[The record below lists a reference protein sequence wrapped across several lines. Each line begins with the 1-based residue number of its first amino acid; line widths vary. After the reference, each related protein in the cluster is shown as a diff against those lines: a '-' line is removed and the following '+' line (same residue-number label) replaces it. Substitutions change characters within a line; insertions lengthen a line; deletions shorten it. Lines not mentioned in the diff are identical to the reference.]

1 MRLDSIDCRKR
12 MDSSMF
18 GVLGTVDPD
27 RGTHLVP
34 VVFAVSGDELVVP
47 IDAVKPKATRQLRR
61 IGNLRSDA
69 RASLVV
75 DHRSDDWTELWWVRA
90 DLGFLGTEDY
100 TDGWRSRLAN
110 RYPQY
115 REPGT
120 VRSLL
125 LFTIRSLSGWAA
137 A

>member
-34 VVFAVSGDELVVP
+34 VVFAVLGDELVVP
-47 IDAVKPKATRQLRR
+47 IDTVKPKETTQLRR
-61 IGNLRSDA
+61 ISNLRSDA

-75 DHRSDDWTELWWVRA
+75 DQRSDDWTELWWVRA
-90 DLGFLGTEDY
+90 DLGFLGTEDSA
-100 TDGWRSRLAN
+100 DGWRSRLAN

-115 REPGT
+115 RETGT
-120 VRSLL
+120 VDSFL

-137 A
+137 T

>member
-1 MRLDSIDCRKR
+1 

-34 VVFAVSGDELVVP
+34 VVFAVSGDQLVVP
-47 IDAVKPKATRQLRR
+47 IDAVKPKGTKQLRR
-61 IGNLRSDA
+61 IRNLRSDA

-75 DHRSDDWTELWWVRA
+75 DHRSDDWSDLWWVRA

-100 TDGWRSRLAN
+100 ADGWTSRLAI
-110 RYPQY
+110 RYPPY
-115 REPGT
+115 REAGT
-120 VRSLL
+120 VDSLL

-137 A
+137 S

>member
-1 MRLDSIDCRKR
+1 MLELDALEWTI
-12 MDSSMF
+12 
-18 GVLGTVDPD
+18 
-27 RGTHLVP
+27 VP
-34 VVFAVSGDELVVP
+34 SPTLSHVALPESWICPSL
-47 IDAVKPKATRQLRR
+47 PKETRQLRR
-61 IGNLRSDA
+61 ISNLRSDA

-100 TDGWRSRLAN
+100 ADGWRSRLAN

-115 REPGT
+115 REAGT
-120 VRSLL
+120 VGSLL

>member
-1 MRLDSIDCRKR
+1 MRLDSIDCQKR

-27 RGTHLVP
+27 RGTHVVP

-47 IDAVKPKATRQLRR
+47 IDAVKPKETSQLRR
-61 IGNLRSDA
+61 ISNLGFDA

-90 DLGFLGTEDY
+90 DLEFLGTQDY
-100 TDGWRSRLAN
+100 TDGWPTLLAN

-115 REPGT
+115 REAGT
-120 VRSLL
+120 VVSLL
-125 LFTIRSLSGWAA
+125 LFTIRSLSGWTAA
-137 A
+137 

>member
-1 MRLDSIDCRKR
+1 
-12 MDSSMF
+12 MDSSLF

-34 VVFAVSGDELVVP
+34 VVFALSGGELAVP
-47 IDAVKPKATRQLRR
+47 IDTVKPKKAKRLRR
-61 IGNLRSDA
+61 ISNLRSDA

-90 DLGFLGTEDY
+90 DLGFLGTTDDA
-100 TDGWRSRLAN
+100 DGWLSRLAN

-115 REPGT
+115 REEGT
-120 VRSLL
+120 VDSLL
-125 LFTIRSLSGWAA
+125 VFTIRSLSGWSAT
-137 A
+137 

>member
-1 MRLDSIDCRKR
+1 MRLDTIDCQKR

-34 VVFAVSGDELVVP
+34 VVFAVSGDELAIP
-47 IDAVKPKATRQLRR
+47 IDTVKPKQTRQLRR
-61 IGNLRSDA
+61 ISNLGLDA

-90 DLGFLGTEDY
+90 DLGFLGTQDH
-100 TDGWRSRLAN
+100 TNGWPTRLAN

-115 REPGT
+115 RKQGT
-120 VRSLL
+120 VGSLL
-125 LFTIRSLSGWAA
+125 LFTIRSLTGWAA